1 MSFQAASGW
10 PSTPESASADPTPV
24 RPAGSE
30 PQRQGRGES
39 CPGAE
44 GFPSAGCRT
53 SGGWRAVSCAPAPV
67 AASGR
72 DVPDGKFNPLE
83 IQKPPFPKGAQRLC
97 FRAPTTACGFT
108 CTSLTPCETDRAFRE
123 GRQRQ
128 RVSFAR
134 RAREGPWTSRSQACL
149 PRVRADAALVAMTAR
164 MSPRGCGRTPD
175 SLPLLPVASRAGTA
189 LYKAGDRGGG
199 DQRPGRTR
207 HLPREGLWAAQRT
220 ADTRSEWLGPP
231 APTPRAPG
239 PASAAAGARAVEK
252 QRSACG
258 TEIPSRSVCQTR
270 TEKG

>member
-128 RVSFAR
+128 RVPFAR

-164 MSPRGCGRTPD
+164 TSPRGCGRTR
-175 SLPLLPVASRAGTA
+175 LPATAPRCLLGRDGAVQSRGQGRRRPASGQDPAPA
-189 LYKAGDRGGG
+189 
-199 DQRPGRTR
+199 PGRTLGSPAHSR
-207 HLPREGLWAAQRT
+207 HPQRMAGAA
-220 ADTRSEWLGPP
+220 GPDP
-231 APTPRAPG
+231 PSPG
-239 PASAAAGARAVEK
+239 PRQRGRGGQSRGEAALGVWNRNPQP
-252 QRSACG
+252 QRLSN
-258 TEIPSRSVCQTR
+258 ED
-270 TEKG
+270 